1 MYEVSPQ
8 SHCIVAYMYPCIW
21 AQKHFAYAHNIRYAM
36 LCYINTCR
44 LRIRSTPG
52 VRCTLWPSS
61 RNGGFSPFAIAR
73 KYLTR

>member
-1 MYEVSPQ
+1 MKFPAVALYSNLYVSV
-8 SHCIVAYMYPCIW
+8 H
-21 AQKHFAYAHNIRYAM
+21 
-36 LCYINTCR
+36 INTCL